1 MSSSYS
7 SQMYQPE
14 NEANKINKI
23 KKLKLS
29 SISGSSFDSP
39 VIPQNDFP
47 SSAQHQRVKLRFL
60 IFVEDSTGCRS
71 NIFDSSSDAC
81 QNANPNNSNSNIN
94 TNANTN
100 SNSKAKFKEAS
111 SSKLNNE
118 MITRMVFGSFPMVV
132 SNRSAIKVH
141 NLK

>member
-7 SQMYQPE
+7 SQTYQPD
-14 NEANKINKI
+14 NEASKTNKI

-39 VIPQNDFP
+39 VIPQSDSP
-47 SSAQHQRVKLRFL
+47 SAQHKRVKLRFL

-81 QNANPNNSNSNIN
+81 QSANPNNSNSNIN
-94 TNANTN
+94 ANSNTN
-100 SNSKAKFKEAS
+100 SSSKAKLKEAS